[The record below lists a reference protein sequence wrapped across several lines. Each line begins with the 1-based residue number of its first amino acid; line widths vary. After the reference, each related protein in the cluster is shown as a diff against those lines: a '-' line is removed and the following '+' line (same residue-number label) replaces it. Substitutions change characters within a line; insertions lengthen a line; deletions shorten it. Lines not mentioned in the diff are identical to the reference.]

1 VTTLN
6 LTGELERLISDI
18 TARTPELHHIIPEK
32 LLVCVSS
39 GRASRGGSL
48 AKIHPLRFAG
58 GERSV
63 KARRGRRSVLCTMP
77 SITHRGEEMLYVI
90 YFLIPRLRFAGG
102 ERSVKARRG
111 RRSVLCTMPSITHRG
126 EEMLYVIYFLIPRF
140 LELSFREKMITI
152 FHELYHISPA
162 CDGDI
167 RRFPGRN
174 YAHGSST
181 KSYNLLMGQLVD
193 RYLETI
199 PDRFAL
205 NFLEGDLAALRS
217 RHSAIVARRLQAPRI
232 SITPA

>member
-6 LTGELERLISDI
+6 LTCELERLIGDI
-18 TARTPELHHIIPEK
+18 TDRTPELQHILPER

-39 GRASRGGSL
+39 GRPSAGGSL

-58 GERSV
+58 GEKSV
-63 KARRGRRSVLCTMP
+63 TTKRGRRRVVCTMP
-77 SITHRGEEMLYVI
+77 TITHQGEEILYVI
-90 YFLIPRLRFAGG
+90 YFL
-102 ERSVKARRG
+102 V
-111 RRSVLCTMPSITHRG
+111 
-126 EEMLYVIYFLIPRF
+126 PRF
-140 LELSFREKMITI
+140 LELPFREKLITV

-181 KSYNLLMGQLVD
+181 KSYNALMGNLVD
-193 RYLETI
+193 SYLERL
-199 PDRFAL
+199 PENSRL
-205 NFLEGDLAALRS
+205 GFLEGNLASLRA

-232 SITPA
+232 SLSPA

>member
-1 VTTLN
+1 MTTLN
-6 LTGELERLISDI
+6 LTGELERLIRDI
-18 TARTPELHHIIPEK
+18 TARTPQLQHVMPDK
-32 LLVCVSS
+32 LLVCVST
-39 GRASRGGSL
+39 GRTTRGGSL

-77 SITHRGEEMLYVI
+77 TIKHQGEEMLYVI
-90 YFLIPRLRFAGG
+90 YFL
-102 ERSVKARRG
+102 V
-111 RRSVLCTMPSITHRG
+111 
-126 EEMLYVIYFLIPRF
+126 PRF
-140 LELSFREKMITI
+140 LELPLREKLITI

-181 KSYNLLMGQLVD
+181 KSYNLLMGKLAD
-193 RYLETI
+193 AYLEMI
-199 PDRFAL
+199 PERSAL
-205 NFLEGDLAALRS
+205 DFLEGDLASLRS
-217 RHSAIVARRLQAPRI
+217 RHKAIVGRRLQAPRI

>member
-1 VTTLN
+1 MTTLN
-6 LTGELERLISDI
+6 LTGELERLIRDI
-18 TARTPELHHIIPEK
+18 TARTPQLQHVMPDK
-32 LLVCVSS
+32 LLVCVST
-39 GRASRGGSL
+39 GRTTRGGSL

-77 SITHRGEEMLYVI
+77 SIKHQGEEMLYVI
-90 YFLIPRLRFAGG
+90 YFL
-102 ERSVKARRG
+102 V
-111 RRSVLCTMPSITHRG
+111 
-126 EEMLYVIYFLIPRF
+126 PRF
-140 LELSFREKMITI
+140 LELPQREKLITI

-181 KSYNLLMGQLVD
+181 KSYNLLMGKLVD
-193 RYLETI
+193 AYLELI
-199 PDRFAL
+199 PEPSAL
-205 NFLEGDLAALRS
+205 DFLEGDMASLRT
-217 RHSAIVARRLQAPRI
+217 RHKAIVGRRLQAPRI

>member
-1 VTTLN
+1 MTTLN
-6 LTGELERLISDI
+6 LTGELERLIYDI
-18 TARTPELHHIIPEK
+18 TLRSPELHHIIPEK

-39 GRASRGGSL
+39 GRTTRGGSL

-63 KARRGRRSVLCTMP
+63 KARRGRRNVLCTMP

-90 YFLIPRLRFAGG
+90 YFL
-102 ERSVKARRG
+102 V
-111 RRSVLCTMPSITHRG
+111 
-126 EEMLYVIYFLIPRF
+126 PRF

-181 KSYNLLMGQLVD
+181 KNYNLLMGQLVD
-193 RYLETI
+193 RYLAGI
-199 PDRFAL
+199 PDRSAL
-205 NFLEGDLAALRS
+205 AFLEGNLAALRS

>member
-1 VTTLN
+1 MTTLN
-6 LTGELERLISDI
+6 LTGELERLIYDI
-18 TARTPELHHIIPEK
+18 TLRSPELHHIIPEK

-39 GRASRGGSL
+39 GRTTRGGSL

-90 YFLIPRLRFAGG
+90 YFL
-102 ERSVKARRG
+102 V
-111 RRSVLCTMPSITHRG
+111 
-126 EEMLYVIYFLIPRF
+126 PRF
-140 LELSFREKMITI
+140 LELSFREKLITI

-181 KSYNLLMGQLVD
+181 KAYNLLMGQLVD
-193 RYLETI
+193 RYLAAI
-199 PDRFAL
+199 PDPSAL
-205 NFLEGDLAALRS
+205 DFLEGNLAVLRS